1 MQAGGNG
8 GALPAWLIALIVMC
22 SCAAFIMLL
31 AVLGAIVR
39 VLNPDGSGGGL
50 SCAVGVRPRV
60 WRCTRCWLAE
70 EKVALDAG

>member
-39 VLNPDGSGGGL
+39 VLNPDGSGGAPG
-50 SCAVGVRPRV
+50 CADG
-60 WRCTRCWLAE
+60 
-70 EKVALDAG
+70 G